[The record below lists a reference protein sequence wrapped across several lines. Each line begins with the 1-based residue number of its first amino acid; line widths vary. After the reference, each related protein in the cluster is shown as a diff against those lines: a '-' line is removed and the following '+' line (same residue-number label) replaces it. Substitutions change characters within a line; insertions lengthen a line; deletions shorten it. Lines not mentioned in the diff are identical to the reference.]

1 MHNENKED
9 WEDYVQLTTIFIIIN
24 RVGLDAANKQ
34 ANKILVLFDLPVV
47 QYFGFWAK
55 HLNQSDLSIPR
66 SLVVVMSTNYSILT
80 ANNHDT
86 QKIYSYL

>member
-47 QYFGFWAK
+47 QYFGF
-55 HLNQSDLSIPR
+55 
-66 SLVVVMSTNYSILT
+66 
-80 ANNHDT
+80 
-86 QKIYSYL
+86 